1 MYTPLRKL
9 RLIFG
14 LFLAIS
20 SQQASAI
27 VINLDFG
34 DGDNGLTASQ
44 QSLFSQAESFW
55 ENTLTGYQPS
65 VNSDLFSAGVS
76 ISASGVTIDGAGDA
90 EGNNVLAQAGWRTGW
105 YTGGYALPVT
115 GIMEFDIAD
124 LDNMETAGIL
134 ESVIV
139 HEMAHVLGFGTLW
152 TYNNVYVEGSGQ
164 YTGAA
169 GLAAYQAEFDP
180 FATFVPVG
188 TSNGHWAEE
197 PFGGGLTGFTDAN
210 NNVWS
215 YELMTPYLNSP
226 TFMSNTTIQSFVD
239 IGYTVSAVPEP
250 ATIWLFISGLGL
262 MFGFARK
269 RQVIG

>member
-1 MYTPLRKL
+1 MYISLRKL

-14 LFLAIS
+14 LFLAIA

-27 VINLDFG
+27 VINLSFD
-34 DGDNGLTASQ
+34 GLTGSQ
-44 QSLFSQAESFW
+44 QDVFTLAETFW

-65 VNSDLFSAGVS
+65 VDSFLFLEGLS
-76 ISASGVTIDGAGDA
+76 ISAKAEYIDGAG
-90 EGNNVLAQAGWRTGW
+90 NVLGQAGWRTGW

-115 GIMEFDIAD
+115 GIMEFDSAD
-124 LDNMETAGIL
+124 LVWMETQGTL

-152 TYNNVYVEGSGQ
+152 TYNNVYVEASGQ

-180 FATFVPVG
+180 FATFVPV
-188 TSNGHWAEE
+188 SEDNGHWLEQ
-197 PFGGGLTGFTDAN
+197 PYGGSLTGITDIYGNDMA
-210 NNVWS
+210 

-226 TFMSNTTIQSFVD
+226 SFISNTTLQTFVD
-239 IGYTVSAVPEP
+239 LGYTVSAIPEP
-250 ATIWLFISGLGL
+250 ATVWLLISGLG
-262 MFGFARK
+262 MVGIAYRK
-269 RQVIG
+269 RKITVKAVA